1 MKTLVIL
8 TLGLSLVACSNLS
21 TNSCNSKSSEHAPKY
36 GVSKSSANQGDSDLT
51 GSCSIDNIPSQ
62 NSGGPQIAN

>member
-21 TNSCNSKSSEHAPKY
+21 TNSCNSKSSEHAHEY
-36 GVSKSSANQGDSDLT
+36 DVFKSADNHGDSGLS
-51 GSCSIDNIPSQ
+51 GSKVDNTPS
-62 NSGGPQIAN
+62 